1 LEDVLYVPSAD
12 NNLLSIGRVDAKGGI
27 FTAKGGHAQI
37 TDHDGQ
43 LIFTGKSANRMYLL
57 D

>member
-27 FTAKGGHAQI
+27 FTVKGGHAQI

-43 LIFTGKSANRMYLL
+43 LIFTGRSANRMYLL